1 MAESEKNIHDPY
13 TEPIFY
19 FREHC
24 TDSDVRNIVNLLR
37 VKHLPEG
44 FRISEAFDIPKERWY
59 LYAIKG
65 SRKEMLR
72 IVESVLDETII
83 DPNHL

>member
-19 FREHC
+19 FDEDC
-24 TDSDVRNIVNLLR
+24 TDSDVRNIVNLLS
-37 VKHLPEG
+37 VKHLPEE
-44 FRISEAFDIPKERWY
+44 IKIAEAFDIPKERWY

-65 SRKEMLR
+65 SRRKIVR
-72 IVESVLDETII
+72 IVESVLNEMII